1 LVLVAVIFGVFVS
14 LLDATIV
21 YTAIPK
27 IQAALGG
34 SLHEV
39 SYIAT
44 AYTLAAAVAV
54 GATPYLAGRFGT
66 KRVYLTSLAL
76 FTLGSALCGLA
87 PSLTLLIAFRVLQ
100 GAGGAALFPLSISLL
115 FATFPPE
122 ERGLANGIFGIPVL
136 FAPAIGPTLGGYIVE
151 YLDWPIIFYVNVP
164 IGILGLLVGLRV
176 LPDIPPRPGLRFDL
190 RGFLLLG
197 SGSGLLLYGLT
208 NLASDGWGSLS
219 TVSGP
224 TLLGV
229 GLLLAYVA
237 LALVTPEPLLDL
249 RLFKDRNYAIGNVV
263 QWLAT
268 VGVYG
273 GSFLLP
279 QYLQNLR
286 GLDPYTAGLDLLPLG
301 LAAMGATLLAG
312 FLYNRISPPLLVMTG
327 AVLMVLSTYWLGQWS
342 TLTSPYAALTPL
354 LILRGLSIPVLLQTT
369 NTLAMQDI
377 PRAALDGASTLNVAT
392 RQIAASLGIAA
403 LTTHLQTQT
412 IVHTGDLAA
421 QVSLSNPATAALY
434 SKLVSIFTGH
444 GLTLQQAQNA
454 ALVQLWRLIQQ
465 QATALAYQDVYTA
478 TALFVLP
485 AIVLALFLRPR
496 PRAAMQLQ
504 ETPASEPPRQ
514 PARAGVLA

>member
-14 LLDATIV
+14 ILDTTIV
-21 YTAIPK
+21 NTAIPK

-44 AYTLAAAVAV
+44 AYTLAAAVVV

-87 PSLTLLIAFRVLQ
+87 PSLTLLIACRVFQ
-100 GAGGAALFPLSISLL
+100 GAGGAALFPLSLALI
-115 FATFPPE
+115 FATFAPE

-151 YLDWPIIFYVNVP
+151 YLDWSVIFYVNVP

-176 LPDIPPRPGLRFDL
+176 LPDIPPRLGLRFDL

-197 SGSGLLLYGLT
+197 SGSGLLLYGIT

-237 LALVTPEPLLDL
+237 LALVTPAPLLDL
-249 RLFKDRNYAIGNVV
+249 RLFRDRNYALGTGVT
-263 QWLAT
+263 WLAT
-268 VGVYG
+268 VGLFG
-273 GSFLLP
+273 TSFLLP

-301 LAAMGATLLAG
+301 LAAMASTLVAG
-312 FLYNRISPPLLVMTG
+312 FLYNRVPPQLLVVTG
-327 AVLMVLSTYWLGQWS
+327 AVLMALATYGIGQWS
-342 TLTSPYAALTPL
+342 TLTSSFAALTPL
-354 LILRGLSIPVLLQTT
+354 LILEGLSIPLLLQTG
-369 NTLAMQDI
+369 NTLSLQNI
-377 PRAALDGASTLNVAT
+377 PRAALEGASTLSVVTRNVV
-392 RQIAASLGIAA
+392 ASLGIAV
-403 LTTHLQTQT
+403 LTTILQTQT
-412 IVHTGDLAA
+412 IVHTGDLDA

-434 SKLVSIFTGH
+434 STLVGTFTAH
-444 GLTLQQAQNA
+444 GLTLQQAQA
-454 ALVQLWRLIQQ
+454 EALVQLGRLIAQ
-465 QATALAYQDVYTA
+465 QATALAYQDVYSD
-478 TALFVLP
+478 TALFLLP
-485 AIVLALFLRPR
+485 AVVLALFLRTP
-496 PRAAMQLQ
+496 PRAATQPQ
-504 ETPASEPPRQ
+504 EAPAGEHPGQSGMAE
-514 PARAGVLA
+514 ALA